1 MPCVNAGMDAC
12 LRSRL
17 VPMLRARL
25 LAAAV
30 MIPAAILWVWLAPPL
45 VFAAVAA
52 LILLVAAWEWARL
65 AGVNS
70 KMGRS
75 IWLVL
80 VLGLLALAWWGASQ
94 SVWDFFPLLWA
105 LLAFWVV
112 ILLGLMRG
120 GLGNSRPGLLL
131 QGVLVL
137 VPAFF
142 ALLLI
147 RGMDAGAGLVF
158 ALLLVVWGADAG
170 AYFTGRAVGHHK
182 LAPQLSP
189 GKTWEGL
196 LGGLLLA
203 AVAGV
208 LASVWSPVPVQ
219 ALVPLAVA
227 TAAFS
232 VVGDL
237 AESRL
242 KRVANTKDSGH
253 LIPGH
258 GGVLDRI
265 DSLCAAAPV
274 FALGLEWIHRIW

>member
-1 MPCVNAGMDAC
+1 
-12 LRSRL
+12 
-17 VPMLRARL
+17 MLRARL

-65 AGVNS
+65 AGVDS
-70 KMGRS
+70 RVGRS

-80 VLGLLALAWWGASQ
+80 VLGLLVLAWWGANQ
-94 SVWDFFPLLWA
+94 SVWDFFPLLWV

-112 ILLGLMRG
+112 VLLGLTRG

-131 QGVLVL
+131 QGLLVL

-147 RGMDAGAGLVF
+147 RGMDAGAGLIF

-170 AYFTGRAVGHHK
+170 AYFMGRAIGRHK
-182 LAPQLSP
+182 LAPKLSP

-208 LASVWSPVPVQ
+208 LASIWSPVPVQ
-219 ALVPLAVA
+219 ALVPLAVV

-242 KRVANTKDSGH
+242 KRVANAKDSGH

-274 FALGLEWIHRIW
+274 FALGLEWVHRIW